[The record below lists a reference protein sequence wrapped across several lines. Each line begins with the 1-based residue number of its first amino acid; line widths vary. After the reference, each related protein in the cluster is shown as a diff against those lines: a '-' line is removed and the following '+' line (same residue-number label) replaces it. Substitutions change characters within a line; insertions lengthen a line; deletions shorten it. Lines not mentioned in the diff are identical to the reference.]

1 MIFDKV
7 ENLSQYFDKPWVNL
21 VLDFYKTLDVN
32 TPNGEYELMGRDLY
46 CKVLDYETKTSDFI
60 TESHRKYV
68 DIQISLDGE
77 EIIEVNNFD
86 NSNLS
91 VSKNYN
97 EINDCIF
104 YLNSLEHFD
113 NRIYLRKDFMAI
125 FFPQDIHTTQISILK
140 EKNNIKKVVF
150 KVDTII
156 ISSLLEVF

>member
-7 ENLSQYFDKPWVNL
+7 ENLPQYFDKPWVNL

-46 CKVLDYETKTSDFI
+46 CKVLDYETKTTDFI

-86 NSNLS
+86 SPNLS
-91 VSKNYN
+91 ISENYN

-104 YLNSLEHFD
+104 YNNSLSHFD
-113 NRIYLRKDFMAI
+113 NKIHLRKDFMAI
-125 FFPQDIHTTQISILK
+125 FFPQDIHTTQILSSKI
-140 EKNNIKKVVF
+140 ESRIKKVVF
-150 KVDTII
+150 KLNIDIFK
-156 ISSLLEVF
+156 L